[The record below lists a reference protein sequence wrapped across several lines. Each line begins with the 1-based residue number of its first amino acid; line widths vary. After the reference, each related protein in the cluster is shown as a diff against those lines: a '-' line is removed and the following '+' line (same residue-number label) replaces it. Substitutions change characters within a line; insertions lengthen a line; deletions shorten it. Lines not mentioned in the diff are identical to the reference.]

1 MTRFASSAMDYFK
14 RIALGLNFSQRYI
27 SNTTG
32 ARGTCDVLASYLQL
46 FCDGNHTKLI
56 IILFGLNVFFYLYI
70 KIVEKMNLFKES
82 SGNIRIGMQI
92 VSFLLYTN
100 NKPDLVF
107 LMTVIIEN

>member
-32 ARGTCDVLASYLQL
+32 ARGTCDVLASFY
-46 FCDGNHTKLI
+46 DGNHTKLI

-82 SGNIRIGMQI
+82 SGTIRIGMHC
-92 VSFLLYTN
+92 
-100 NKPDLVF
+100 LVF
-107 LMTVIIEN
+107 IIYK